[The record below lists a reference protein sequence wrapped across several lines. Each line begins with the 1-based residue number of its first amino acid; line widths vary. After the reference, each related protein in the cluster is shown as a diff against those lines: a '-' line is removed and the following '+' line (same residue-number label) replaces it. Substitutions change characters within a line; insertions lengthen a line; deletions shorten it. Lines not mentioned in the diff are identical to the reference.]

1 MHSQMGAAS
10 FACSVG
16 VLLVTIGKTNTML
29 TGVAKSD
36 AEVRGMGSLLSLDV
50 MLLNM
55 Q

>member
-16 VLLVTIGKTNTML
+16 VLLVTIGKTSTTL
-29 TGVAKSD
+29 TGAAKSD
-36 AEVRGMGSLLSLDV
+36 AEVRGLGGLLSLDV